1 MQTNMNIPTSLSLS
15 VCVCKEREEPKR
27 EMHPTPCS
35 LFFFLLAWPG
45 RKPSHNC
52 AKALHLCNCRAITG
66 CRDLELGKAKQ
77 PRAAQAAL
85 ALLHCLQLITSQL
98 LGYGCLSHS
107 LTGPAMHDTWDKGCV
122 PSFGLVKRLLL
133 HAIVESAF
141 LPTCHCCSNAS
152 SCLYIQPAQLLAR
165 FHISASHASPVPC
178 LVLVLFC

>member
-1 MQTNMNIPTSLSLS
+1 
-15 VCVCKEREEPKR
+15 
-27 EMHPTPCS
+27 MHPTPCS

-45 RKPSHNC
+45 RKPSQNC

-98 LGYGCLSHS
+98 LGYGCLGHS
-107 LTGPAMHDTWDKGCV
+107 LTGPAMPDTWDKGCV

-141 LPTCHCCSNAS
+141 FPTCRCCSNAS
-152 SCLYIQPAQLLAR
+152 CLYIQLYNRPISWQDFR
-165 FHISASHASPVPC
+165 FLHLMY
-178 LVLVLFC
+178 LVWF